1 MREDVARARLR
12 NAYVAIVVMGSG
24 KPADRADEGGRTQ
37 HFIVGKRHFVVGKRY
52 FVVARRRSATVRHS
66 GQPRRSPRH
75 PMPAS
80 LTSRRPVLVVAAIA
94 GGVMAAMIVEIMLAR
109 RGLVL
114 TGAWQGLMRGG
125 GTPIHAALAWWAM
138 TGAGFVASFV
148 IALATSR
155 FTWLYLRSL
164 RWVAAAA
171 LVLALAAIGGAIPL
185 AAADAASHHA
195 LATFMALGV
204 AMLMAGFG
212 AFFAVRQ

>member
-1 MREDVARARLR
+1 
-12 NAYVAIVVMGSG
+12 
-24 KPADRADEGGRTQ
+24 PGGR
-37 HFIVGKRHFVVGKRY
+37 VW
-52 FVVARRRSATVRHS
+52 A
-66 GQPRRSPRH
+66 
-75 PMPAS
+75 
-80 LTSRRPVLVVAAIA
+80 VAAIG
-94 GGVMAAMIVEIMLAR
+94 GGVVAAMIVEIRLAG

-171 LVLALAAIGGAIPL
+171 LVLALAAIGGGMPR
-185 AAADAASHHA
+185 AAAARASPPA
-195 LATFMALGV
+195 RA
-204 AMLMAGFG
+204 
-212 AFFAVRQ
+212 